1 MRTVRVALVDDEPL
15 IRSGLAAVIGAEPD
29 LEVVGQAGD
38 GSEVLDLV
46 GRTAPDVVLMDVHMP
61 GLDGIAATRA
71 LVRAGSAARVL
82 VLTTFANDASV
93 VDALAAGADVLDLVG
108 RTAPDVVLMDVR
120 MPGVDG
126 IAATRALVRAGSAAR
141 VLVLTTFANDDHVV
155 EALAAGADGFLLK
168 RSSPEELLHG
178 IRTVARGES
187 LLFPDAVRH
196 LVRRSPVADPGA
208 VPGLAR
214 LTAREAEVLRLVA
227 DGRSNAEIAAVLVVG
242 VETVRSHVAAVL
254 AKTGARDR
262 TQAVVLAY
270 RSGFVS

>member
-1 MRTVRVALVDDEPL
+1 VALVDDEPL

-46 GRTAPDVVLMDVHMP
+46 GRTAPDVVLMDVRMP

-93 VDALAAGADVLDLVG
+93 VDALAAGAD
-108 RTAPDVVLMDVR
+108 
-120 MPGVDG
+120 
-126 IAATRALVRAGSAAR
+126 
-141 VLVLTTFANDDHVV
+141 
-155 EALAAGADGFLLK
+155 GFLLK
-168 RSSPEELLHG
+168 RSTPEEVLHG

-196 LVRRSPVADPGA
+196 LVRRSPAADPA
-208 VPGLAR
+208 AAPGLAR
-214 LTAREAEVLRLVA
+214 LTAREAEVLRLMA

>member
-1 MRTVRVALVDDEPL
+1 MSAVVRVALVDDEPL
-15 IRSGLAAVIGAEPD
+15 IRGGLAAVVGAEPD

-46 GRTAPDVVLMDVHMP
+46 GRT
-61 GLDGIAATRA
+61 
-71 LVRAGSAARVL
+71 S
-82 VLTTFANDASV
+82 
-93 VDALAAGADVLDLVG
+93 
-108 RTAPDVVLMDVR
+108 PDVVLMDVR

-141 VLVLTTFANDDHVV
+141 VLVLTTFANDDHVFD
-155 EALAAGADGFLLK
+155 ALAAGADGFLLK
-168 RSSPEELLHG
+168 RATPEEVLHG

-187 LLFPDAVRH
+187 LLFPDAVRELARRH
-196 LVRRSPVADPGA
+196 VRWAGRAGA
-208 VPGLAR
+208 RVLAR
-214 LTAREAEVLRLVA
+214 LTARVGEVLRLMPV
-227 DGRSNAEIAAVLVVG
+227 GRSNAEIAAGLVVG

-270 RSGFVS
+270 RSGFVR